1 MQITKNIH
9 ALKIPFKVNIS
20 PEKIAERFVYVY
32 IVCGKKIWLID
43 TGVAGSKKLIFDY
56 IESIGKSICDIES
69 IFLTHSHPDHVG
81 SAKSIKQECGS
92 KVYVH
97 NLERNWVEDV
107 DLQCAQRPVPG
118 FKNLVEGSVKVD
130 GVLKDGDIINL
141 DENLSLR
148 VIHTP
153 GHSNGSVAYLIKEEG
168 ALFCGDAVLSSNQ
181 MPVFDD
187 LAESINSVK
196 KLDKISGAV
205 ILLSS
210 WDDPRKG
217 GQIHDVFE
225 DSVNYFTK
233 IQQAV
238 QEVATKENTSDSME
252 FCKDII
258 SELKLPPVMANPV
271 TARTFQP
278 FLKKKQCIC
287 PNKIIQQ

>member
-20 PEKIAERFVYVY
+20 PDKIAERFVYVY

-97 NLERNWVEDV
+97 ALERNWVEDV

-168 ALFCGDAVLSSNQ
+168 ALLCGDAVLSSNQ

-196 KLDKISGAV
+196 KLDKINDV
-205 ILLSS
+205 EILLSS

-217 GQIHDVFE
+217 GQIHDVFK

-238 QEVATKENTSDSME
+238 NKIAAKENISDPAE

-271 TARTFQP
+271 TERTFRS
-278 FLKKKQCIC
+278 FLKK
-287 PNKIIQQ
+287 IQSCKNCCCRN